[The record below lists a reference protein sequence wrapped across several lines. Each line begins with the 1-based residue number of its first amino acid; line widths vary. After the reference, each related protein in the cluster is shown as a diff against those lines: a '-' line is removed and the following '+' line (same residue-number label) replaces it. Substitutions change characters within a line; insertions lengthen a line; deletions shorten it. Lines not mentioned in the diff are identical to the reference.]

1 MIKGF
6 QIRAL
11 SFHGNG
17 KEPAV
22 VTFGPGLNVIHGA
35 SNTGKSFVVEAI
47 DFMLGGKGPL
57 TDIPERVGYDRVML
71 SIENVTTGEE
81 YTLFRSHEG
90 GAFKLF
96 NGSFAEELP
105 EDEGTT
111 LADTHNEKN
120 TDNLSAWLLDK
131 LGMAG
136 SRIRKNKNNDT
147 VSLSFRNLAR
157 LAIVNEEEIIQ
168 KRSPLADGNYTADT
182 ANFSAFKY
190 LLTGTDDSALVSL
203 RKTTPEETSREAQID
218 LLDDLIKNYQRQ
230 VRDIAGKP
238 AELEEQDEKLGSALE
253 VKAQQLSLVEG
264 TFKDLSARRRTFYK
278 RIEEVDNRLTEI
290 STLLERFELLDEHYD
305 SDLQR
310 LKGMEEA
317 GSLFVALGKT
327 NCPICGASPDHQHA
341 DESCDG
347 DIEKVVAAASA
358 EIKKI
363 ESRKTDL
370 VSTISTLRREES
382 TLQNRLPSVRS
393 SLDDVSNQIREI
405 VAPDLK
411 RQRAS
416 YTELS
421 DKRVDVR
428 EAIGLH
434 DSLADFEA
442 RKEQLV
448 AEDSTSASSS
458 NIGTELPKS
467 VVDDFAKT
475 FEQTLKDW
483 QFPNSGTVYFDMKSK
498 DMVIDGKD
506 RIAYGKGLRA
516 ITQAAFSVSLLR
528 YCKNH
533 EGRHPGFVALDSP
546 LLSYKEPDTSEEDLT
561 DSGLKEAFYQD
572 LSDTS
577 DDRQFIIIEN
587 VPPTPEIALS
597 DQTTEFTGSK
607 SKGRFGLFPS

>member
-1 MIKGF
+1 VIKGF

>member
-1 MIKGF
+1 
-6 QIRAL
+6 
-11 SFHGNG
+11 
-17 KEPAV
+17 
-22 VTFGPGLNVIHGA
+22 
-35 SNTGKSFVVEAI
+35 
-47 DFMLGGKGPL
+47 
-57 TDIPERVGYDRVML
+57 
-71 SIENVTTGEE
+71 
-81 YTLFRSHEG
+81 
-90 GAFKLF
+90 
-96 NGSFAEELP
+96 
-105 EDEGTT
+105 
-111 LADTHNEKN
+111 
-120 TDNLSAWLLDK
+120 
-131 LGMAG
+131 
-136 SRIRKNKNNDT
+136 
-147 VSLSFRNLAR
+147 
-157 LAIVNEEEIIQ
+157 
-168 KRSPLADGNYTADT
+168 
-182 ANFSAFKY
+182 
-190 LLTGTDDSALVSL
+190 
-203 RKTTPEETSREAQID
+203 
-218 LLDDLIKNYQRQ
+218 
-230 VRDIAGKP
+230 
-238 AELEEQDEKLGSALE
+238 
-253 VKAQQLSLVEG
+253 
-264 TFKDLSARRRTFYK
+264 
-278 RIEEVDNRLTEI
+278 
-290 STLLERFELLDEHYD
+290 
-305 SDLQR
+305 
-310 LKGMEEA
+310 
-317 GSLFVALGKT
+317 
-327 NCPICGASPDHQHA
+327 
-341 DESCDG
+341 
-347 DIEKVVAAASA
+347 
-358 EIKKI
+358 
-363 ESRKTDL
+363 
-370 VSTISTLRREES
+370 
-382 TLQNRLPSVRS
+382 
-393 SLDDVSNQIREI
+393 VSNQIREI

-448 AEDSTSASSS
+448 AEDATASSSS

-483 QFPNSGTVYFDMKSK
+483 QFPNSGTVYFDLKSK

-607 SKGRFGLFPS
+607 SNGRFGLFPS

>member
-1 MIKGF
+1 VIKGF

-47 DFMLGGKGPL
+47 DFMLGGKE
-57 TDIPERVGYDRVML
+57 D
-71 SIENVTTGEE
+71 

>member
-105 EDEGTT
+105 EDEGAT
-111 LADTHNEKN
+111 LADTHNERN

-264 TFKDLSARRRTFYK
+264 TFKNLSARRRTFYK

-347 DIEKVVAAASA
+347 DIEKVVARVSDLLCNC
-358 EIKKI
+358 
-363 ESRKTDL
+363 DL
-370 VSTISTLRREES
+370 VH
-382 TLQNRLPSVRS
+382 
-393 SLDDVSNQIREI
+393 
-405 VAPDLK
+405 
-411 RQRAS
+411 AS
-416 YTELS
+416 
-421 DKRVDVR
+421 
-428 EAIGLH
+428 
-434 DSLADFEA
+434 
-442 RKEQLV
+442 
-448 AEDSTSASSS
+448 
-458 NIGTELPKS
+458 
-467 VVDDFAKT
+467 
-475 FEQTLKDW
+475 
-483 QFPNSGTVYFDMKSK
+483 
-498 DMVIDGKD
+498 
-506 RIAYGKGLRA
+506 
-516 ITQAAFSVSLLR
+516 
-528 YCKNH
+528 
-533 EGRHPGFVALDSP
+533 
-546 LLSYKEPDTSEEDLT
+546 
-561 DSGLKEAFYQD
+561 
-572 LSDTS
+572 
-577 DDRQFIIIEN
+577 
-587 VPPTPEIALS
+587 
-597 DQTTEFTGSK
+597 
-607 SKGRFGLFPS
+607 